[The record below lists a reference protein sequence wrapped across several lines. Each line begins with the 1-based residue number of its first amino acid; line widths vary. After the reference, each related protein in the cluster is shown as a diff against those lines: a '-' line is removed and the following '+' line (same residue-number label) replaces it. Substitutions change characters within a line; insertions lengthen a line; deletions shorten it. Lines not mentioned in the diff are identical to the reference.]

1 MTVEWSRAAD
11 GDEKING
18 RYQRFKTCI
27 GKGAFKSVYEAF
39 DKTAQKDVAWNV
51 VDLSQ
56 VRSGDELVKIRKE
69 TDILKSLKHRNILRI
84 YDTWLN
90 ESQDRLIFI
99 TDIMR
104 DGSLLKYIMNRDI
117 TLGRVKE
124 FCKQILNALCYLH
137 RGIGTPPKPIIHR
150 DLKCDNI
157 FIDASMNR
165 VVLGDLGLSVVVSQK
180 PIKGQSVVG
189 TPEFM
194 APEMY
199 EEKYNTK
206 VDIYAFGMCLLQ
218 MVTKKYPYQ
227 ECHTLHQVYKKV
239 TKRELPAV
247 LKTVISKSVK
257 EYILN
262 CCHFEQ
268 EHRPTAGQLLQHPFL
283 NLQYP
288 NDDLSCSEIVVLEA
302 ETSISSSPILNNRLN
317 NLQPVAEEVLPT
329 PHGHAHA
336 PLRNES
342 KQSNKAVNRLQEE
355 QDRLKSVQAQ
365 HATQFTYRSDQPGTT
380 KTAWPIERN
389 AQIVRAE
396 KYEDTGHFRI
406 FLKILCESENQLD
419 GRSNL
424 AMKSVSFDY
433 TPGEDTPRSIAREMV
448 TDLGLKDEMLVSI
461 EKVLSWESI
470 NEQLRIVQSDQFPH
484 QAPRDLHV
492 TTTMQNLPRLKPQI
506 VEKSDLAIKKC
517 MSDPQHSHQAI
528 CGQGNLPQFQQKS
541 LPSGFLERAHKDD
554 LSHRPVNLNDN
565 SKGIH
570 VAVPGQFSDPLQTR
584 DQHTGV
590 QPSQFQNQQ
599 YHNNQPTFTKNV
611 AVGRSPQA
619 VGVNTSGFSSANS
632 SHLEAGYGPPRIGTP
647 GQQTKHGS
655 HYLVASPTQKT
666 ATSQQSQHPLPLSNY
681 QPAASVHQKRE
692 ILQPAQTI
700 EASKYNG
707 QSHPVKSYQQVSN
720 YSLAQSY
727 DHQMPLSHTPIKPL
741 APSNAKQ
748 KICRDF
754 APINQT
760 GLSGKPPLD
769 SSISHPLQ
777 NSQQFELATK
787 EFSALQKSSSDQV
800 DIPAESPMK
809 SKSFEPL
816 DSLAG
821 NHGGNRPLIRTSVE
835 DLKNKARKEVICR
848 VISQGLVEES
858 ERNSRDKQSV
868 TPGKLGASSDMAL
881 TATAPGNWSSTF
893 SSSKNAQLDQAGKL
907 ILPPTHPR
915 GKKQIPNLVPIDIQ
929 KTRRASSITKAYTAP
944 NSSGTDPPIGS
955 LSVTS
960 PQCASSTSRDR
971 ALSEPGSPRK
981 IIRMNSAQLD
991 EEKLGRSRIE
1001 QERLNR
1007 KVKSKRAQST
1017 KKTKKEQIKQKILEE
1032 QKKLSDKSLVG
1043 KDAKSGKGK
1052 EGSLTKTLTKKTSLN
1067 NEDIIAKVE
1076 TSDIKSSISA
1086 VVKSGS
1092 KLARVC
1098 NPEQTDDE
1106 RRLEWLKI
1114 SRSPPQPARKQNES
1128 FPVITD
1134 VSLEVTQENGSKLSR
1149 RVSDIQE
1156 KQSSN
1161 DQGKSADSSFSQTE
1175 RHTTAAIVVSP
1186 LTPPESKDKM
1196 PSEDLNTQ
1204 NDFNRKV
1211 EKHLTTI
1218 NRKLTDNRQK
1228 VMSEYRQ
1235 RLDEINEHM
1244 ELWYNNEKEKAVD
1257 PERKQRIVGHL
1268 SNFKTQFE
1276 SMKEES
1282 KDFENHIGLQMPNC
1296 PITSSILVKSK
1307 SRKIQDHG
1315 L

>member
-69 TDILKSLKHRNILRI
+69 TDILKSLKHKNILRI

-239 TKRELPAV
+239 TRRELPAV

-302 ETSISSSPILNNRLN
+302 EKSVSGSPIINSRQN
-317 NLQPVAEEVLPT
+317 NLQAVAKEVLPT
-329 PHGHAHA
+329 PHGHAHV

-342 KQSNKAVNRLQEE
+342 KQSKKAVNRLQEE

-380 KTAWPIERN
+380 KTAWPVERN

-461 EKVLSWESI
+461 EEVLSWESI
-470 NEQLRIVQSDQFPH
+470 NEQLRIVQSDQVAH

-492 TTTMQNLPRLKPQI
+492 TPAKQNLTRVQSQI
-506 VEKSDLAIKKC
+506 VERPDLALKKC
-517 MSDPQHSHQAI
+517 MSDPIHTHQPI
-528 CGQGNLPQFQQKS
+528 GGQGNLPEFQQKS
-541 LPSGFLERAHKDD
+541 LPSGFLDRVHKDGF
-554 LSHRPVNLNDN
+554 LGRPVNLNEN

-570 VAVPGQFSDPLQTR
+570 VAVPGQFAEPLQIR

-590 QPSQFQNQQ
+590 HAAQFQNQQ
-599 YHNNQPTFTKNV
+599 YITTQQTSTKNV

-632 SHLEAGYGPPRIGTP
+632 SHPEAGYGPPRVGTP
-647 GQQTKHGS
+647 GQQTKRGS
-655 HYLVASPTQKT
+655 HYSVVSPTQKP

-681 QPAASVHQKRE
+681 QLAVSAHQKRE
-692 ILQPAQTI
+692 SHQPSQTI
-700 EASKYNG
+700 EASECNG
-707 QSHPVKSYQQVSN
+707 QSHPIKSYQQVSN
-720 YSLAQSY
+720 YSIAQTY
-727 DHQMPLSHTPIKPL
+727 DQMPLSHTPIKPL

-748 KICRDF
+748 KICRDY
-754 APINQT
+754 ALNVQT

-777 NSQQFELATK
+777 NSMQFEQAAK

-800 DIPAESPMK
+800 NIPSESPMK
-809 SKSFEPL
+809 SRSFEPL
-816 DSLAG
+816 ESLAG

-858 ERNSRDKQSV
+858 ERNSREKQSL
-868 TPGKLGASSDMAL
+868 TPQTLVASPDKAL

-893 SSSKNAQLDQAGKL
+893 SSSQNVQLDQAEKL

-915 GKKQIPNLVPIDIQ
+915 GKKQIPNLLPIDIH
-929 KTRRASSITKAYTAP
+929 KTRRASSIQKAYTAP

-955 LSVTS
+955 LAVTT
-960 PQCASSTSRDR
+960 PKCASSTSRDR

-991 EEKLGRSRIE
+991 EEKPGRSRIE
-1001 QERLNR
+1001 PERLNR
-1007 KVKSKRAQST
+1007 KVKSKRAQSI

-1052 EGSLTKTLTKKTSLN
+1052 EGSLTKTLTKKTSPT
-1067 NEDIIAKVE
+1067 NEDILANVE
-1076 TSDIKSSISA
+1076 TSDIKSSIPA
-1086 VVKSGS
+1086 VVKSVS
-1092 KLARVC
+1092 KQARVC

-1114 SRSPPQPARKQNES
+1114 SRCPAQAVRNQNES
-1128 FPVITD
+1128 FPVTSD
-1134 VSLEVTQENGSKLSR
+1134 VSFGVTQENGSKLSR
-1149 RVSDIQE
+1149 RVSDIQD
-1156 KQSSN
+1156 KHSSY
-1161 DQGKSADSSFSQTE
+1161 DQGKSADSSFSQTS
-1175 RHTTAAIVVSP
+1175 RHTVAATVVSP
-1186 LTPPESKDKM
+1186 LTPPEFKDKM

-1204 NDFNRKV
+1204 SDFNRKV

-1244 ELWYNNEKEKAVD
+1244 ELWYNNEKEKAID

-1296 PITSSILVKSK
+1296 PATSSILVKSK